1 MGFKEKEV
9 LIYGFLYANFSYCS
23 PIWHFCAAMSVRKIK
38 QPQTRALKTLY
49 KDFDN
54 DYKTL
59 LDKSDKCTMKV
70 KCLRTLGLE
79 VFKALN
85 NANPA
90 FMGDIFHRTK

>member
-1 MGFKEKEV
+1 
-9 LIYGFLYANFSYCS
+9 
-23 PIWHFCAAMSVRKIK
+23 MSVWKIK

-49 KDFDN
+49 KDFDS

-70 KCLRTLGLE
+70 KRLRTLGLE

-85 NANPA
+85 NVNPA
-90 FMGDIFHRTK
+90 FMEDIFNRTK